1 MPLLV
6 IADESSD
13 GCTSVTRRVRG
24 DQYHGG
30 HCCKFCCVR
39 FTWDCQN
46 IVADVVIAHIIIA
59 YIIIAY
65 VIIAYIII
73 ANNMI
78 LHYISKTRNMSQT
91 CSTCPY
97 RVTLLTFN
105 TFPMKSTPDML
116 SVCNTD
122 AIPNPPP
129 RDWEKSPR
137 VATALLCTVVL
148 PIVMFDDLWMFMP
161 PPLQ

>member
-13 GCTSVTRRVRG
+13 GCTSVMRRVRG
-24 DQYHGG
+24 DQHHGR

-39 FTWDCQN
+39 VTWDCQN
-46 IVADVVIAHIIIA
+46 IIA

-65 VIIAYIII
+65 III
-73 ANNMI
+73 
-78 LHYISKTRNMSQT
+78 LHCKSKTRNKSQT
-91 CSTCPY
+91 CSTLCPY
-97 RVTLLTFN
+97 RVTLFTFN
-105 TFPMKSTPDML
+105 TFPIKSTPEML
-116 SVCNTD
+116 SDCNTD

-148 PIVMFDDLWMFMP
+148 PIVMFDDLCMFMP